1 MCQYCIVHRKI
12 YCSVNIQESS
22 QAYKIIKSTFFTF
35 LSSSSLQT
43 WSAWCTAASGQKS
56 KTLTGAA
63 PVTPEWRPTP
73 KGRPPSQKP
82 PQTLAATA
90 TWYPPSRWK
99 YAGRRGSYPWQTH
112 RWSWRRTDT
121 AEVGR
126 SQSHRRAPNPV
137 WRSWGSDTCRTV

>member
-1 MCQYCIVHRKI
+1 MHSTPCRLER
-12 YCSVNIQESS
+12 VNIFSTQSTSKSS
-22 QAYKIIKSTFFTF
+22 KVFTF
-35 LSSSSLQT
+35 LSSPSLQT

-63 PVTPEWRPTP
+63 PVTPELGLTL

-90 TWYPPSRWK
+90 TCYPPSSRRTDRWK
-99 YAGRRGSYPWQTH
+99 HAGRRGSYPWQAH
-112 RWSWRRTDT
+112 RRSWRRTDT

-126 SQSHRRAPNPV
+126 GRSRRRRAPNPV
-137 WRSWGSDTCRTV
+137 WRSWGRDTCRTV